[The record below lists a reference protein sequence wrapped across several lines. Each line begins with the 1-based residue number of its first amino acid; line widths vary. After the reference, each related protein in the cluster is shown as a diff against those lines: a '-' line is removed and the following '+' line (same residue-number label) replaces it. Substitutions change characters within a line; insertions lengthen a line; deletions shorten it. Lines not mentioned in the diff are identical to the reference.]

1 MVGVRA
7 LLEGLLLGFGLI
19 VAIGPQNAFV
29 LRAGLRRQHAY
40 VAALVSSL
48 GDVTLITVGVLGVGA
63 LLNAH
68 PPLVRLAT
76 IGGALFLVWYG
87 LNALRSALR
96 PAAIDFAAT
105 VPVTPRA
112 VALAAAGFSLL
123 NPHAILDT
131 VVLLGTVSARF
142 QGPSRLEFALGAML
156 ASALWFF
163 ALAFVASRLAF
174 LFERPSAWRVLD
186 AFVATVMLALA
197 VKLLLTA

>member
-1 MVGVRA
+1 MSGVRA

-29 LRAGLRRQHAY
+29 LRAGLRRQHAP

-48 GDVTLITVGVLGVGA
+48 GDAILITVGVVGVGA

-68 PPLVRLAT
+68 PLLVRLAT
-76 IGGALFLVWYG
+76 IGGALFLAWFGVG
-87 LNALRSALR
+87 ALRSALR
-96 PAAIDFAAT
+96 PAGMDLAAA
-105 VPVTPRA
+105 VPTTRRA
-112 VALAAAGFSLL
+112 VALTAAGFSLL

-142 QGPSRLEFALGAML
+142 QGSARLEFALGAML
-156 ASALWFF
+156 ASAVWFF

-174 LFERPSAWRVLD
+174 LFERPGAWRVLD
-186 AFVATVMLALA
+186 AFVALVMFALA
-197 VKLLLTA
+197 VKLLLSA